1 MSYYLTGGFYE
12 EEILIPLEAT
22 SMDAA
27 LDEATHRLVE
37 NAFLD
42 GAACFET
49 LREARVIEVSDERP
63 IDWKECESL
72 YLVADVR
79 KREQQAAWDKA
90 YESIRD
96 ELGHWRT
103 LHARGQC
110 PHEQVSLMEDRL
122 QAHLAT
128 KP

>member
-1 MSYYLTGGFYE
+1 MSYYLTGDFHDR
-12 EEILIPLEAT
+12 EILISLEAT
-22 SMDAA
+22 SLDAA
-27 LDEATHRLVE
+27 MDEATHRLVE
-37 NAFLD
+37 NAFIMD
-42 GAACFET
+42 APCFES
-49 LREARVIEVSDERP
+49 LHEARVIEVSDERP
-63 IDWKECESL
+63 VDWKECESL
-72 YLVADVR
+72 YMVAEIR
-79 KREQQAAWDKA
+79 RREQQAVWDKA